1 MIVSPAALKKI
12 GIDRRK
18 IMPADIKKFG
28 LLHHINVPT
37 AWREWF
43 TSVQL
48 ERANP
53 QVGPRFDQFT
63 LIVQTVL
70 AGIGAAVVPQCLI
83 VEELRTKRLIAPFRK
98 GVTLSQGYFLCTPES
113 KAKLPSLTSFRRWLL
128 SEANTTP

>member
-1 MIVSPAALKKI
+1 
-12 GIDRRK
+12 
-18 IMPADIKKFG
+18 MPADIKKFG